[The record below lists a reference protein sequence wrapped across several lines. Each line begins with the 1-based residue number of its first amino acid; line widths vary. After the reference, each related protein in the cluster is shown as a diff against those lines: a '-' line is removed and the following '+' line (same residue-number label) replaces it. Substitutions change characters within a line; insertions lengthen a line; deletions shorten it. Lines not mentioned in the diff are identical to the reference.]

1 MNDGA
6 AAVVVAASSQLTKLG
21 IDTPPMAKIVSWA
34 QVGVDPLIMGISPI
48 TAIKKAVSEIL
59 HSSCQCS
66 NSPLYHQTHNC
77 SVQYHP
83 KAASPALVQLRVIKK
98 LAEHDSCFDH
108 ESSIP

>member
-66 NSPLYHQTHNC
+66 NSPLYHQTHKLQC
-77 SVQYHP
+77 TVPPKSSV
-83 KAASPALVQLRVIKK
+83 ARTRAVTS
-98 LAEHDSCFDH
+98 D
-108 ESSIP
+108 